1 MKRNET
7 NRKLSHVFSA
17 LIPFAFLMI
26 FKYFDENIFNIML
39 LIFGIGTILFL
50 IIDLLRRY
58 SNMLQRVFVF
68 LSSHS
73 MRDAEIENKQL
84 TGASWLLIS
93 FYLIFYIF
101 PLEYAVPSCI
111 ILSFSDTA
119 SAIIGIN
126 FGKHKWYKQFSIEGS
141 IAFIVVGL
149 LVLFIFLP
157 EINFWLALLIVTTA
171 TIGESI
177 IPIIDDNI
185 SIPFICVTMLYFLY

>member
-26 FKYFDENIFNIML
+26 FKYFGENIFNIML

-126 FGKHKWYKQFSIEGS
+126 FGKHKWYKQYSIEGS

-157 EINFWLALLIVTTA
+157 EINFWLALLIVTIA
-171 TIGESI
+171 AIGEGV

-185 SIPFICVTMLYFLY
+185 SIPFICATMLYFLY

>member
-58 SNMLQRVFVF
+58 SNILQRVFVF

-126 FGKHKWYKQFSIEGS
+126 FGKHKWYKQYSIEGS

>member
-26 FKYFDENIFNIML
+26 FKYFGENIFNIML

-101 PLEYAVPSCI
+101 HL
-111 ILSFSDTA
+111 
-119 SAIIGIN
+119 N
-126 FGKHKWYKQFSIEGS
+126 
-141 IAFIVVGL
+141 
-149 LVLFIFLP
+149 
-157 EINFWLALLIVTTA
+157 
-171 TIGESI
+171 
-177 IPIIDDNI
+177 
-185 SIPFICVTMLYFLY
+185 MLYHLV